1 MVLPTAPDMVLVL
14 DNFIGIDVG
23 GSPVVPALSR
33 NCGPSSRRTSQEL
46 PVDARHETPSR
57 QR

>member
-1 MVLPTAPDMVLVL
+1 MVLVL